1 MPLQFTDRN
10 VAHQIADRIRTLIAR
25 NDEGDVTAAARRLD
39 RPIAD
44 VYFPERLLASGD
56 EPRAVEF
63 LTDIVRS
70 YDADAVWLITGAT
83 ARNRAT
89 MTTEASVTIVEVL
102 GQLSDH
108 LLDEAR
114 HPAAEVSPREPAPSP
129 SSDTRYR
136 RRPST
141 Q

>member
-25 NDEGDVTAAARRLD
+25 NDAGDVTAAARRLD

-89 MTTEASVTIVEVL
+89 MTT
-102 GQLSDH
+102 DF
-108 LLDEAR
+108 
-114 HPAAEVSPREPAPSP
+114 P
-129 SSDTRYR
+129 
-136 RRPST
+136 
-141 Q
+141 